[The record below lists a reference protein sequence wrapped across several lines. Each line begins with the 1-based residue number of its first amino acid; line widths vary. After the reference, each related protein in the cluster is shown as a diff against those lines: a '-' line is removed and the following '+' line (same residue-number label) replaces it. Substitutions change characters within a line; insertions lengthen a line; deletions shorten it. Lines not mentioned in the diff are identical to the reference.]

1 MEENEKA
8 GLVDYAVLTLVI
20 AGALYFLLTGYPFNL
35 DARFPILRLE
45 TFRFLAMASLIGGFF
60 YTLYVVAVSFLS
72 SVRRLENL
80 IRTRGRRGRI

>member
-1 MEENEKA
+1 MEGEERA
-8 GLVDYAVLTLVI
+8 GLVDYAVLVFVI

-35 DARFPILRLE
+35 DTRFPVLKLE
-45 TFRFLAMASLIGGFF
+45 TFRFLAMASLVGGFF

-80 IRTRGRRGRI
+80 LRTKSGRGRI